1 VFDTLNQPGS
11 RLLSLTDVS
20 VAFGGLAALS
30 DVSLTVAAG
39 EVVAVIGP
47 NGAGKTTLFNAV
59 TGLVPLARGRI
70 DLGDQRIDGLYPHEI
85 SEKGVRRTFQ
95 NGGLFGHL
103 TVIENVLAGL
113 HSRIAANQLSI
124 ILGLPSARRA
134 EREAVARARELLAM
148 LGIERLADELASNI
162 SGGQQ
167 RMVEIVRAIATN
179 PPLLLLDEPAVGL
192 APPVRQELGAIIRRL
207 TKSQGLAVLLIE
219 HAIELVMDVSDR
231 IVVLNYGQKIADAA
245 PAEVRS
251 DKAVLEAYL
260 GHA

>member
-1 VFDTLNQPGS
+1 MTEIPIRPSSQ
-11 RLLSLTDVS
+11 LLSLTDVS
-20 VAFGGLAALS
+20 VGFGGLTALS
-30 DVSLTVAAG
+30 GVSLTVAEG
-39 EVVAVIGP
+39 EVVAIIGP

-59 TGLVPLARGRI
+59 TGFVPIAHGRI
-70 DLGDQRIDGLYPHEI
+70 DLGGERIDGLYPHEI
-85 SEKGVRRTFQ
+85 SERGVRRTFQ
-95 NGGLFGHL
+95 NGGLCGHL
-103 TVIENVLAGL
+103 TVIENVLTGL
-113 HSRIAANQLSI
+113 HNKIAANPLSI
-124 ILGLPSARRA
+124 VLGLPSARRA

-148 LGIERLADELASNI
+148 LGIERLADEHASNI

-192 APPVRQELGAIIRRL
+192 APSVRQELAVIIRRL
-207 TKSQGLAVLLIE
+207 TKAQGIAVLLIE

-245 PAEVRS
+245 PAAVRS